1 MRKLRFAIIG
11 CGQIAQ
17 RHAEHINNVGK
28 LQAVCDVIIDRAW
41 NLQEK
46 YGGDEV
52 VKDIMACSCI
62 DTLLK
67 YGKRIDVV
75 SVCTPNYLHAEHAI
89 KALQAGCH
97 VLCEKPMALSVGD
110 CRRMIAEAKKANKR
124 LLVVKQNRF
133 NPPIQK
139 VKQMIDEDK
148 LGTIFSIQLN
158 CFWNRNPGYYR
169 DSDWRGKKSMDG
181 GTLFTQYS
189 HFIDLLHWMIG
200 DVREVYAMSDNF
212 AHRDAIEFEDT
223 GVVILRFDS
232 GALGTIN
239 YTVNTHSK
247 NMEGSLTIF
256 GSKGTVKIGGQYLNE
271 LEYQDIEGYEI
282 KDLPKGN
289 PANDYG
295 KYIGSMSNHDKV
307 YENVVDVLMNGAE
320 MSANGNDGLKAVEI
334 ISRIYHRSLVAGDKE
349 DKIG

>member
-1 MRKLRFAIIG
+1 MKKLRFAIIG

-17 RHAEHINNVGK
+17 RHAEHIKNVGK
-28 LQAVCDVIIDRAW
+28 LQAVCDIKIERAW

-46 YGGDEV
+46 YGGNERL
-52 VKDIMACSCI
+52 KDVLACSSV
-62 DTLLK
+62 DQLLK
-67 YGKRIDVV
+67 YEKRIDVV
-75 SVCTPNYLHAEHAI
+75 SICTPNYLHAEHTI
-89 KALQAGCH
+89 KALQSGRH

-110 CRRMIAEAKKANKR
+110 CNRMIAEAKKANRR
-124 LLVVKQNRF
+124 LFVVKQNRF

-139 VKQMIDEDK
+139 VKQMIDQGK
-148 LGTIFSIQLN
+148 LGAIFSIQLN
-158 CFWNRNPGYYR
+158 CFWNRNFKYYH
-169 DSDWRGKKSMDG
+169 DSDWRGDKDKDG
-181 GTLFTQYS
+181 GTLFTQFS

-200 DVREVYAMSDNF
+200 DVKEAYSMGHNF
-212 AHRDAIEFEDT
+212 AHNDTIEFEDT
-223 GVVILRFDS
+223 GVVILRFSS

-247 NMEGSLTIF
+247 NMEGSLAIF

-295 KYIGSMSNHDKV
+295 EYKGSMSNHDKV
-307 YENVVDVLMNGAE
+307 YENVVDVLMNGGK
-320 MSANGNDGLKAVEI
+320 MTANGDDGLKAVEI
-334 ISRIYHRSLVAGDKE
+334 IGRIYHSSRVEGRE
-349 DKIG
+349 